1 MTNLLIN
8 RIDYLATWHQIHHEN
23 LLMPTEKDYK
33 ETAVAL
39 NRIEDTYVLS
49 PEEITK
55 GVFGKSH
62 SIRHLNGNIRLLMI

>member
-1 MTNLLIN
+1 
-8 RIDYLATWHQIHHEN
+8 
-23 LLMPTEKDYK
+23 MPTENDFK

-39 NRIEDTYVLS
+39 NRIEDTYKLS

-62 SIRHLNGNIRLLMI
+62 SIRHLNGISFNLNIIS